1 MSQAASFGALCSPLE
16 LTYLVKREFILAPA
30 GQLATLVTEVSPVTT
45 KDCERGPR
53 APRGLFTVS
62 ERFLFLVFCCHL
74 PLLFLTDLFL

>member
-45 KDCERGPR
+45 KACEREAHVPQG
-53 APRGLFTVS
+53 VS
-62 ERFLFLVFCCHL
+62 SR
-74 PLLFLTDLFL
+74 